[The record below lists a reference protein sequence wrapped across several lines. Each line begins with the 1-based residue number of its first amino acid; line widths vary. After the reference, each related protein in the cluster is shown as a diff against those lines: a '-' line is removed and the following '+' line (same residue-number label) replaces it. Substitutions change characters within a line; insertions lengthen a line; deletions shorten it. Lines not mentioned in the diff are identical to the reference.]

1 MNTRNFGKKSLIGLS
16 LLSVGLVGCELA
28 SPWQG
33 AGALYI
39 YDHGVSRCVNV
50 KEVAFNASRS
60 TDYIDL
66 DGIQYL
72 AREPVAYY
80 AGEKCK

>member
-1 MNTRNFGKKSLIGLS
+1 MRNTKLKIEALIGLS
-16 LLSVGLVGCELA
+16 LLSVGLGGCGAA

-50 KEVAFNASRS
+50 KEITFNAAHS
-60 TDYIDL
+60 TDYVDID
-66 DGIQYL
+66 GRQYL